1 MLLQVSGRSELNFDK
16 EIGLA
21 VAGNT
26 DVGRC
31 RVEETETVA
40 AEDVVA
46 ILDAATRVRW
56 GACVRVPEVLGT
68 TTTLVCP
75 VTI

>member
-1 MLLQVSGRSELNFDK
+1 MFLQVSGRSELNFDE

-21 VAGNT
+21 AAGNT
-26 DVGRC
+26 DVSRS

-40 AEDVVA
+40 TEDVVA

-56 GACVRVPEVLGT
+56 GACVRVPEVVGT